1 MLDIINPWGALR
13 RANKYIEALENEIKH
28 WEQESEDGY
37 LEYRDVRM
45 RLDAAE
51 ALIAK
56 GHFRNP
62 ETGRIGPKGKTF
74 Q

>member
-1 MLDIINPWGALR
+1 MNIWPW
-13 RANKYIEALENEIKH
+13 NKIDALEKKVLGLDCLV
-28 WEQESEDGY
+28 SELLREVDLTY
-37 LEYRDVRM
+37 AANRTLND
-45 RLDAAE
+45 RLKRAKAQ
-51 ALIAK
+51 IAK